1 MPVFPLAVAFV
12 AMNEFRLKNLLLIFI
27 FSAALCLPVFVLR
40 EEVIFSVGNR
50 LGYMSQGWQ
59 LYFGRQGPWVSHRS
73 YLIGLV
79 LMLSFLWAYAS
90 LSRRDYMN

>member
-12 AMNEFRLKNLLLIFI
+12 AMNELRLKILLLILL
-27 FSAALCLPVFVLR
+27 FSVALCFPVFILR
-40 EEVIFSVGNR
+40 EEVIFSVSNR
-50 LGYMSQGWQ
+50 LDYMSQGWQ
-59 LYFGRQGPWVSHRS
+59 LYFSRQGPWASHRS

-90 LSRRDYMN
+90 ISRRYYKN